1 MLENYYRDQ
10 HGINTNDE
18 HKRLL
23 AVKAALEVIKA
34 ATEND
39 SVYLTTAYIQS
50 DLAKTADAIQEAL
63 KSN

>member
-10 HGINTNDE
+10 HGIKTDDE
-18 HKRLL
+18 QKRLV

-34 ATEND
+34 AAEND
-39 SVYLTTAYIQS
+39 SVYLTTAYIQT